1 MSTPHRTTYTWPRL
15 LGALAGLAPRRLWLG
30 GMALACV
37 TVLMGMALLGL
48 SGWFIAATALAGLVP
63 ATALMFDVFM
73 PSAGIRLLAV
83 GRTGARYGER
93 LVTHDATLAVL
104 AALREKLFRSWAPAG
119 SAQLLRMRPARWLQR
134 LTSDVDALD
143 SLYLRLVVPLASACG
158 AALLAAVLL
167 GAMHIAMG
175 LLLGLWLLVVGVG
188 IAAWLAL
195 RARRPALRRAMA
207 LEALRAQ
214 AVDMV
219 AGQTDWLMAGRLPAQ
234 CARLLSTERRVAEA
248 DRQLNRLEACA
259 TMAYGL
265 AGTLTLVGVLLGVGV
280 LAQRGVIGAP
290 GAALALLVALAAME
304 PFAALR
310 RGAVEAGR
318 TWLSVKRLAPQVV
331 RARNAMDFEVS
342 RPQDGV
348 AVALEQVVAQH
359 PGSAQPALGSVSV
372 QIAAG
377 SHVALVGSSG
387 AGKSTLLSLVAGELP
402 AVQGLVAARPVTW
415 LTQRTELFQDSVADN
430 LRLAQ
435 PGASDAQLWQALEAA
450 GLAADVRAMPQGLD
464 TVLGEGG
471 LGLSGGQ
478 ARRLALARLL
488 LHPAPCWLLD
498 EPTEGLDA
506 ATAHDVLQRL
516 GQQMKEHTV
525 IVATHLRREA
535 EMADRVLW
543 VQNGQLLLDA
553 QRGSADFER
562 VLSRLRSDA
571 STQAGA
577 AQHRGMAKGL

>member
-1 MSTPHRTTYTWPRL
+1 MKTRPKSTWSSV
-15 LGALAGLAPRRLWLG
+15 LGALAALAPRRLWLG
-30 GMALACV
+30 GMAMACL

-63 ATALMFDVFM
+63 ATALVFDVFM
-73 PSAGIRLLAV
+73 PSAGIRLLAL

-93 LVTHDATLAVL
+93 LLTHDATLAVL

-158 AALLAAVLL
+158 AALLAAVVL
-167 GAMHIAMG
+167 GAMHGGMG
-175 LLLGLWLLVVGVG
+175 VLLGMWLLAAGVG
-188 IAAWLAL
+188 IAAVLGL
-195 RARRPALRRAMA
+195 QARRHALRRAMA

-214 AVDMV
+214 TVDLV
-219 AGQTDWLMAGRLPAQ
+219 AGQTDLLMAGRLPAQ
-234 CARLLSTERRVAEA
+234 CARLLATERRVAQA
-248 DRQLNRLEACA
+248 DRQLNRLEARA
-259 TMAYGL
+259 TMAYGM
-265 AGTLTLVGVLLGVGV
+265 ASTLTLVGVLLAVGV

-318 TWLSVKRLAPQVV
+318 TWLSIKRLAPQVGS
-331 RARNAMDFEVS
+331 AQAAIDFEVAQ
-342 RPQDGV
+342 PPAGV
-348 AVALEQVVAQH
+348 AVALEHACAKH
-359 PGSAQPALGSVSV
+359 PGSPRVALVPVSL

-377 SHVALVGSSG
+377 THVALVGASG
-387 AGKSTLLSLVAGELP
+387 AGKSTLLSLMAGELP
-402 AVQGLVAARPVTW
+402 AAQGSVAAQPVTW
-415 LTQRTELFQDSVADN
+415 LTQRTELFQDSLADN

-435 PGASDAQLWQALEAA
+435 PDASDAALWQALEAA
-450 GLAADVRAMPQGLD
+450 GLAADVRAMPQGLE
-464 TVLGEGG
+464 TRLGEGG

-506 ATAHDVLQRL
+506 ATAYDVLHRL
-516 GQQMKEHTV
+516 REQVKEHTV

-543 VQNGQLLLDA
+543 VDGGKLLLDA
-553 QRGSADFER
+553 YRGSVEFER
-562 VLSRLRSDA
+562 ALSRLRTDDRD
-571 STQAGA
+571 AGA
-577 AQHRGMAKGL
+577 PAHHAMAKDL